1 MKTVF
6 SIVKKGIAGA
16 FLLAVMYF
24 IVTDAMMTI
33 FDLSRGI
40 QYAFNM
46 GAVFCL
52 CPLGIYFLLGL
63 EEESK

>member
-1 MKTVF
+1 MKTFF
-6 SIVKKGIAGA
+6 SIVKKILAGA

-24 IVTDAMMTI
+24 IATDSMMTI
-33 FDLSRGI
+33 FGLSRGI

-52 CPLGIYFLLGL
+52 CPLGLYYLLGL
-63 EEESK
+63 EGER

>member
-6 SIVKKGIAGA
+6 SIVKKVIAGA
-16 FLLAVMYF
+16 FLIAVMYF

-33 FDLSRGI
+33 FDLSRGV

-46 GAVFCL
+46 GAAVCL